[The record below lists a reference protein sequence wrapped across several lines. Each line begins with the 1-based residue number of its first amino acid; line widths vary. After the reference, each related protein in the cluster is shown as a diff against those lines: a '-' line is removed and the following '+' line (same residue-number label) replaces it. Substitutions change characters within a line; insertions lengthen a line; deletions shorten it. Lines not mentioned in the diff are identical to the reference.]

1 MMSSEEATRYEASFT
16 KDSPDMVI
24 PGTKELEGIH
34 LHHYGLTGVDEIQPW
49 KAYYDDY
56 GRLMARTDYNAVNKV
71 AGIPNIHYHLYEWG
85 KGFGDWKKP
94 HEYAS
99 HLEGEFR

>member
-1 MMSSEEATRYEASFT
+1 MMSSEEATRYEAYFT

-56 GRLMARTDYNAVNKV
+56 GRLMARTDYNAGNKV

-85 KGFGDWKKP
+85 KVFGDWKKP

>member
-1 MMSSEEATRYEASFT
+1 
-16 KDSPDMVI
+16 
-24 PGTKELEGIH
+24 
-34 LHHYGLTGVDEIQPW
+34 
-49 KAYYDDY
+49 
-56 GRLMARTDYNAVNKV
+56 MARTDYNAGNKV